1 MLLTFFS
8 VVFDD
13 GSGAGVED
21 EGGGKSGT
29 FLTSIILRI
38 SNDLLEG
45 VGATGEELLEDV
57 VVVLVG
63 SDVDEGDGEG

>member
-1 MLLTFFS
+1 MLITFFS
-8 VVFDD
+8 VVSDD

-57 VVVLVG
+57 VVVLV
-63 SDVDEGDGEG
+63 DEGDGEG